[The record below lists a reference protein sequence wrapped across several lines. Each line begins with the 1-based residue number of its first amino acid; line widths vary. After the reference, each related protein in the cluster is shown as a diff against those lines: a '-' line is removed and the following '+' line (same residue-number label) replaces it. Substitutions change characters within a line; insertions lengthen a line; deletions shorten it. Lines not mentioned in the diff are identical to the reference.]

1 MLWNLCL
8 SYRWVSTSF
17 KRSWALEAGDK
28 PFLSLHPSIHPN
40 PCAVSYWECRQDSES
55 DLRSTLS
62 GGMGWLSRSWV
73 QILALDTGW
82 QQQMGYL
89 VSWTIFEAIGTRWLC
104 SLRRWSPLLISL
116 SQETFSLPPGGVLLA
131 SRLSSQQVES
141 CVNPVP
147 LFPGQRG
154 PSLLGLCLLTSL
166 AWVLGNDILMASQA
180 WREGRFLIL

>member
-1 MLWNLCL
+1 MYLPESSMLWNLCL

-104 SLRRWSPLLISL
+104 SLRRWSPSL
-116 SQETFSLPPGGVLLA
+116 SLFPKRPFHCPLGESCWLLDWVR
-131 SRLSSQQVES
+131 SRLSHVWTQFHYF
-141 CVNPVP
+141 
-147 LFPGQRG
+147 LARG
-154 PSLLGLCLLTSL
+154 APLCL
-166 AWVLGNDILMASQA
+166 ASVFSH
-180 WREGRFLIL
+180 R